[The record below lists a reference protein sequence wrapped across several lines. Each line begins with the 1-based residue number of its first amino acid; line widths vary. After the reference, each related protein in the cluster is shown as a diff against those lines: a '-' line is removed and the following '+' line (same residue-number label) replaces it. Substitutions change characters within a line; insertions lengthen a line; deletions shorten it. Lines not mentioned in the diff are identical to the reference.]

1 MTRATRGFTLIELLV
16 VIAVIAI
23 LAAIL
28 FPVFA
33 RARDKAHEAG
43 CLSNLKQ
50 IGTALQLYRTDF
62 DSRMPFM
69 FYQAANGTYY
79 RWIDVTFVYSGN
91 EMIYSCPVCPVEPG
105 DFPAYPAYKTP
116 SEPADTSYL
125 YNQPH
130 LESIRATYVKD
141 PAGTV
146 MVMDGWWFST
156 REGEKGHF
164 DARAYNAPMFNIE
177 NATAELM
184 AFWVNDDLPTTPI
197 YVNGMMLERMHRHNE
212 RVLVVYFDGH
222 CKGIMRAVPGDF
234 TPRKD

>member
-1 MTRATRGFTLIELLV
+1 MNRLSRGFTLIELLV
-16 VIAVIAI
+16 AIAVIAI

-33 RARDKAHEAG
+33 RARGKALETG

-50 IGTALQLYRTDF
+50 VNTAMQLYRTDF
-62 DSRMPFM
+62 DGRMPFM
-69 FYQAANGTYY
+69 FYQAADGTYY
-79 RWIDVTFVYSGN
+79 RWIDVTFVYSGDEN
-91 EMIYSCPVCPVEPG
+91 IYSCPACPVEPG
-105 DFPAYPAYKTP
+105 DWPAYPAYKTP

-130 LESIRATYVKD
+130 LESIRATYVTD
-141 PAGTV
+141 PAGTI

-156 REGEKGHF
+156 LEGEKGKF
-164 DARAYNAPMFNIE
+164 SARAYNAPMFNIE

-184 AFWVNDDLPTTPI
+184 ASWVNDDLPTTPI
-197 YVNGMMLERMHRHNE
+197 YVNGMMLERMHRHNG
-212 RVLVVYFDGH
+212 RVNVAYFDGH
-222 CKGIMRAVPGDF
+222 SKGIARAVPGDF